1 MAETID
7 SLLVSLG
14 LDVDEQTFQRG
25 QSAFMGIRSA
35 AMAAAGALGLGFSA
49 TTMVRFAGN
58 MHSASI
64 EAERLGATVG
74 QLTQLDD
81 TFRQAGASTADATAE
96 LGRMAQLL
104 DSFRFQPGGDDFSLA
119 NMVGLDPE
127 GIANAESVMQGYQEL
142 IRQASALPRQQRR
155 VALESLGFGQGAQA
169 LAQAGPER
177 MAEWMAM
184 SERMA
189 GVTDEMVQQSIE
201 FNRELGRLNI
211 GIRGL
216 TDAVM
221 MELIPSLMMILEPLN
236 AFLGE
241 EGNREDIA
249 ELISKGPMRYLW
261 DRYGAGE
268 GGWLRERFEGRD
280 TPMTRDQR
288 ADQDERSNIDNRQFD
303 QSNIDNRQFDQRRL
317 DQRSNIDD
325 LLDAIR
331 QQESGG
337 RHYDEQGNLLR
348 SPAGALGAYQIMPG
362 TARDPGF
369 GVSPLA
375 SWDEE
380 TQRQFA
386 QDYIESL
393 LDYFDDDLAAALA
406 AYNAGAGRVE
416 QLMERHGADWASFLP
431 EETRNYIPGVMGRLN
446 MQQMDRPQASNVTI
460 NVTGTSDP
468 LETARIVDQRVRQ
481 YVERTAEDYRTPLV

>member
-1 MAETID
+1 VAETID

-35 AMAAAGALGLGFSA
+35 AMAAAGAIGLGFSA

-142 IRQASALPRQQRR
+142 IRQASSLPRQQRR

-221 MELIPSLMMILEPLN
+221 MELIPSLLMILEPLN

-268 GGWLRERFEGRD
+268 GGWLREWFEGRD
-280 TPMTRDQR
+280 TPMTRDL
-288 ADQDERSNIDNRQFD
+288 N
-303 QSNIDNRQFDQRRL
+303 
-317 DQRSNIDD
+317 QRSNIDD

-460 NVTGTSDP
+460 HVTGTSDP
-468 LETARIVDQRVRQ
+468 LATARIVEQRVRQ